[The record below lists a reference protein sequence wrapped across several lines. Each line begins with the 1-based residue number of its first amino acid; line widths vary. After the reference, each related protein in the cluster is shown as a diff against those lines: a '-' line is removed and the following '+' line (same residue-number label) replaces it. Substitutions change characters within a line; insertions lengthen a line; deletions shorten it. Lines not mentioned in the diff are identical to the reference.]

1 MRINNWSIPYA
12 LGYVIVAAGVNTFYK
27 RHAVVGID
35 NIPKNK
41 PVIFASNHQN
51 AFLDPVVIAV
61 KLTQP
66 TYYLVRADIF
76 KKPLIAKIFDSI
88 NMMPVYRER
97 DGLDTKNANEST
109 FNRCYEILSKN
120 RPIIIF
126 PEGNHGKLKNLRL
139 LKKGF
144 ARIAAGAEEKYGKEI
159 DVQII
164 PVGLNYSDHNNMGAE
179 LVINIGKPMDVSEYG
194 DIMNDPRALAK
205 IKDDLTVKMRDQIID
220 IKNLDN
226 YTYIHEM
233 MYVFEQ
239 DLLSQAKI
247 ASRHLPEKYKVH
259 KSFIDKAE
267 AFINTN
273 PSEVRE
279 TEMKDFKEKVHKMG
293 LRYWLF
299 NKEKQSPILSIVTLI
314 LFFPFHIYGM
324 VNNYLPYKLP
334 VWFVN
339 KKIKDVQFHSSLKMA
354 LGVVLF
360 FVFWLAQTLIIG
372 NQLPEGWKWIYGLS
386 LPVSAW
392 ISYQYWIKLLK
403 TQGMIRYNKLRSAKD
418 ADFIALVNQRES
430 FKKEF
435 DQITG
440 IFSEK

>member
-1 MRINNWSIPYA
+1 LRINNWSIPYA
-12 LGYVIVAAGVNTFYK
+12 FGYVIVAAGVNTFYK
-27 RHAVVGID
+27 RHAVVGIE

-61 KLTQP
+61 KLKQP

-76 KKPLIAKIFDSI
+76 KKPLVAKIFDSI

-97 DGLDTKNANEST
+97 DGVDTKNANEGT
-109 FNRCYEILSKN
+109 FNRCFEILSKN

-126 PEGNHGKLKNLRL
+126 PEGNHGKFKNLRL

-144 ARIAAGAEEKYGKEI
+144 ARIAAGAEEKYGKDI

-164 PVGLNYSDHNNMGAE
+164 PVGINYSDHNNMGAE

-194 DIMNDPRALAK
+194 DIMNDPRCLSK
-205 IKDDLTVKMRDQIID
+205 IKDDLTVEMRKQIID

-239 DLLSQAKI
+239 DLLKEANI
-247 ASRHLPEKYKVH
+247 ASRHLSEKYKIH
-259 KSFIDKAE
+259 KSFIEKAE
-267 AFINTN
+267 NYIKEN
-273 PSEVRE
+273 PSEERE
-279 TEMKDFKEKVHKMG
+279 NSMKSFSEKVNKMG

-299 NKEKQSPILSIVTLI
+299 NKEKHASILSILI
-314 LFFPFHIYGM
+314 LIIFFPFHIYG
-324 VNNYLPYKLP
+324 VINNYLPYILP
-334 VWFVN
+334 VWFVKN
-339 KKIKDVQFHSSLKMA
+339 KIKDVQFHSSLKMA
-354 LGVVLF
+354 LGVLF
-360 FVFWLAQTLIIG
+360 FFLFWIAQTLIIG
-372 NQLPEGWKWIYGLS
+372 NQLPEGWQWIYGLS
-386 LPVSAW
+386 LPISAW

-403 TQGMIRYNKLRSAKD
+403 TQGMIRYNKLRKTKD
-418 ADFIALVNQRES
+418 NTFMELVTQRET

-435 DQITG
+435 EAITRD
-440 IFSEK
+440 

>member
-1 MRINNWSIPYA
+1 MRINNWSILYS

-27 RHAVVGID
+27 RHTVVGLE

-76 KKPLIAKIFDSI
+76 KKPLVAKIFDSI

-97 DGLDTKNANEST
+97 DGVDTKNANEGT

-126 PEGNHGKLKNLRL
+126 PEGNQGKFKNLRL

-144 ARIAAGAEEKYGKEI
+144 ARIAAGAEEKYGQDI
-159 DVQII
+159 DVQIV
-164 PVGLNYSDHNNMGAE
+164 PVGLNYSDCINMGAE
-179 LVINIGKPMDVSEYG
+179 LVINFGKPMDVSEYG
-194 DIMNDPRALAK
+194 DINNDPRALSR
-205 IKDDLTVKMRDQIID
+205 IKDDLTLEMSDQIID
-220 IKNLDN
+220 IKNSEN

-233 MYVFEQ
+233 MYLFEE
-239 DLLSQAKI
+239 DLLRKDNITRRKLA
-247 ASRHLPEKYKVH
+247 EKFKCQ
-259 KSFIDKAE
+259 KKFISKAE
-267 AFINTN
+267 SFLDANQGD
-273 PSEVRE
+273 ERE
-279 TEMKDFKEKVHKMG
+279 SKMKTFQEKVNSLG

-299 NKEKQSPILSIVTLI
+299 NKEKQKPLLSILILVLFSPIHV
-314 LFFPFHIYGM
+314 YGV

-339 KKIKDVQFHSSLKMA
+339 KKIKDIHFHSSLKMA
-354 LGVVLF
+354 LGVVF
-360 FVFWLAQTLIIG
+360 FFFFWLAQALIIG
-372 NQLPEGWKWIYGLS
+372 NQMPDHWQWVYGIS
-386 LPVSAW
+386 LPISAW

-403 TQGMIRYNKLRSAKD
+403 TKGMLTYNKLRKTNNPE
-418 ADFIALVNQRES
+418 FNQLVDQRES

-435 DQITG
+435 ESIT
-440 IFSEK
+440 SA

>member
-1 MRINNWSIPYA
+1 

-27 RHAVVGID
+27 RHTVVGLE

-76 KKPLIAKIFDSI
+76 KKPLVAKIFDSI

-97 DGLDTKNANEST
+97 DGVDTKNANEGT

-126 PEGNHGKLKNLRL
+126 PEGNQGKFKNLRL

-144 ARIAAGAEEKYGKEI
+144 ARIAAGAEEKYGQDI
-159 DVQII
+159 DVQIV
-164 PVGLNYSDHNNMGAE
+164 PVGLNYSDCINMGAE
-179 LVINIGKPMDVSEYG
+179 LIINIGKPMDVSEYG
-194 DIMNDPRALAK
+194 DINNDPRALSK
-205 IKDDLTVKMRDQIID
+205 IKDDLTLEMSDQIID
-220 IKNLDN
+220 IKNSEN

-233 MYVFEQ
+233 MYLFEE
-239 DLLSQAKI
+239 DLLRQDDVARRKLAEKFKCQKKFI
-247 ASRHLPEKYKVH
+247 SR
-259 KSFIDKAE
+259 AE
-267 AFINTN
+267 AFLEANQ
-273 PSEVRE
+273 EDDRE
-279 TEMKDFKEKVHKMG
+279 SKMKSFQEKVNSLG

-299 NKEKQSPILSIVTLI
+299 NKERQKPLLSILTLVLFSPIHV
-314 LFFPFHIYGM
+314 YGV

-339 KKIKDVQFHSSLKMA
+339 KKIKDIHFHSSLKMA
-354 LGVVLF
+354 LGVVF
-360 FVFWLAQTLIIG
+360 FFIFWLAQALIIG
-372 NQLPEGWKWIYGLS
+372 NQMPDHWQWVYGIS
-386 LPVSAW
+386 LPISAW
-392 ISYQYWIKLLK
+392 ISYQYWVKLLK
-403 TQGMIRYNKLRSAKD
+403 TKGMLTYNKLRKTNNPE
-418 ADFIALVNQRES
+418 FNQLVDQRES

-435 DQITG
+435 ETIT
-440 IFSEK
+440 SA